1 MSTSSLPDR
10 KAASNPAPASGVQS
24 VNRALDVLEFIGSKH
39 PDVPIGEIATSLRL
53 PLPTVHRLLATLS
66 ERGYTRQLPSRRYSL
81 GFRILPLAES
91 ARALIGPVAE
101 RVLLDLVDETGETAN
116 LAVLAGDQAEY
127 VAQAPSRHHMRMFT
141 EIGQRVDLHSTGVG
155 KALLS
160 QLDSAHVDDLL
171 DRRGLPGRTEHTI
184 TSRVRLHAELERIRS
199 AGFAIDEQEQE
210 LGVRCVA
217 VPIAGLSSGMAV
229 SVSGP
234 VTRMSESLVESVVPL
249 LQSAARALAGSLERS
264 D

>member
-1 MSTSSLPDR
+1 MSTSPSPDR
-10 KAASNPAPASGVQS
+10 QAASNPSPAGGVQS
-24 VNRALDVLEFIGSKH
+24 VNRALDVLEFIGSRH
-39 PDVPIGEIATSLRL
+39 PDVPIGEIATGLRL
-53 PLPTVHRLLATLS
+53 PLPTVHRLLATLT

-81 GFRILPLAES
+81 GFRVLPLAEC

-101 RVLLDLVDETGETAN
+101 GVLLDLVDETGETAN

-160 QLDSAHVDDLL
+160 QLDSAQVDDLL

-199 AGFAIDEQEQE
+199 AGFAIDEQE

-217 VPIAGLSSGMAV
+217 VPITGLSSGMAV

-234 VTRMSESLVESVVPL
+234 VTRMTESLVESTVPL
-249 LQSAARALAGSLERS
+249 LQSAARALANSLERS